1 MMHGFNNSLGMGNG
15 NGLEW
20 VIGLVILIIIIWVV
34 VKVVNQ
40 KNKHN

>member
-1 MMHGFNNSLGMGNG
+1 MMNGFNDSFGMGNG

-20 VIGLVILIIIIWVV
+20 VIGLVILVILIWAV
-34 VKVVNQ
+34 VKVVTQ

>member
-20 VIGLVILIIIIWVV
+20 VIGLVVLVILIWVV
-34 VKVVNQ
+34 VKVVTP